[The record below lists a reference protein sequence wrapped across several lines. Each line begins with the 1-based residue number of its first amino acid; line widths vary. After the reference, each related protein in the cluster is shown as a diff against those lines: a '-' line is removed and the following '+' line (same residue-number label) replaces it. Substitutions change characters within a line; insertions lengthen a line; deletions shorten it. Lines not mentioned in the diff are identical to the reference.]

1 MSTCFCRGRVAR
13 PCLKLCHP
21 IRFLLTLER
30 GVPRRPFVG
39 IMALIPF
46 FGVGFLAT
54 THVMAYQ
61 LLLRQQ
67 AAPLNHRYNRLNP
80 QESQ

>member
-1 MSTCFCRGRVAR
+1 MGDFLVAFGTA
-13 PCLKLCHP
+13 
-21 IRFLLTLER
+21 ISLTRQDSSAVHAITGL
-30 GVPRRPFVG
+30 P
-39 IMALIPF
+39 MALIPF